1 MDTWYMDDSDED
13 QRLPHKLDPNQ
24 PVPLEDLEKIG
35 VFYWRV
41 CNGTQVRGNFVY
53 TNSSVNAV

>member
-1 MDTWYMDDSDED
+1 MDAWYMDNSDED

-24 PVPLEDLEKIG
+24 PVSLEELQKIG

-41 CNGTQVRGNFVY
+41 GSKLVKTEL
-53 TNSSVNAV
+53 TKAK